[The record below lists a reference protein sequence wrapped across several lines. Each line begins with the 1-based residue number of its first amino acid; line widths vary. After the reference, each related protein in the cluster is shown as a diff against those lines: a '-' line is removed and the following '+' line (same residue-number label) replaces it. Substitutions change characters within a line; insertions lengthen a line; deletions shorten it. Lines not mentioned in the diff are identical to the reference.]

1 MKWCSRGAGN
11 FVSDPDAGNPNW
23 KEFPVNPKGSVVG
36 FTLLELL
43 VVLAV
48 MATLFALAVP
58 SYTQWIGEANS
69 RKAARDV
76 ASVLRSARA
85 QAISKDQE
93 YSVAFD
99 LDSNRYRILQG
110 DGASGTPITE
120 WISYP
125 AEVDM
130 GRGGDCDTTAGDGS
144 PDWDN
149 VLNFN
154 PNGTAGGYPS
164 QYICIL
170 DSDTDRPTFKAGV
183 YSSTTG
189 RIVIEKRTPDNSGWE

>member
-1 MKWCSRGAGN
+1 MRRGN
-11 FVSDPDAGNPNW
+11 R
-23 KEFPVNPKGSVVG
+23 G
-36 FTLLELL
+36 FTLIELL
-43 VVLAV
+43 ITMAVIGILVAMAAPVYQEWAENAHYREAVRNVASTLRLARSK
-48 MATLFALAVP
+48 ALAR
-58 SYTQWIGEANS
+58 N
-69 RKAARDV
+69 
-76 ASVLRSARA
+76 
-85 QAISKDQE
+85 QE

-99 LDSNRYRILQG
+99 LDGNRYRILQG
-110 DGASGTPITE
+110 DGTSGIPVSDWLT
-120 WISYP
+120 YP
-125 AEVDM
+125 KGVDM
-130 GRGGDCDTTAGDGS
+130 GRGGDCATTDGDGS

>member
-1 MKWCSRGAGN
+1 MKWCSKGPGN
-11 FVSDPDAGNPNW
+11 FVSDPDAGNPIWN
-23 KEFPVNPKGSVVG
+23 EFPDNPKGGVVG
-36 FTLLELL
+36 LTLIELL

-58 SYTQWIGEANS
+58 SFTHWIEAASS

-85 QAISKDQE
+85 QAISKNQE

-99 LDSNRYRILQG
+99 LDGNRFRILQG
-110 DGASGTPITE
+110 DGGSGTPISDWLAFPE
-120 WISYP
+120 G
-125 AEVDM
+125 VDM
-130 GRGGDCDTTAGDGS
+130 GRGGDCDTTEGDGS

-149 VLNFN
+149 MLNFN

-170 DSDTDRPTFKAGV
+170 DADTDRPTFKAGV